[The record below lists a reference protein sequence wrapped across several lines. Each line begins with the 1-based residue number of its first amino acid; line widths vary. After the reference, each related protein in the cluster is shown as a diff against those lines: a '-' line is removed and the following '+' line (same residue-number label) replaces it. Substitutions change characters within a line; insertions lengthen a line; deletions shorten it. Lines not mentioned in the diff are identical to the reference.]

1 MENSK
6 QKKRNSLKRQTVITV
21 ISLVLIAVL
30 AVVYFTVL
38 RPMLDKRTF
47 AEYEMLD
54 GEALDING
62 CEVVSQTG
70 DGNITFAS
78 DGKSIICEGGR
89 ATVKLDTTN
98 GTSSS
103 GRFYMFPA
111 IEVNDI
117 AEVAITNEYGTFGF
131 YYDSSDGEYYIT
143 GYKGT
148 PYNQTAFSTT
158 LAAARN
164 PLSMERIAVDPEDLS
179 VYGLDGNGKASY
191 VISDKKGTTHEVLV
205 GDMLVTGGG
214 YYCMIKGGDAVYAL
228 DTSNGAFF
236 ATPET
241 FVTPLLAFP
250 VSENDYYMAEKFTL
264 KKDGEV
270 FISCAF
276 MSEAERKETAST
288 STYKMLEPANYVPS
302 NTNYNAVLQKFI
314 SLTGSEVLKFG
325 LYGETMNSL
334 ELVEYNLVN
343 PKYEIYY
350 CYKGV
355 DNYVYVS
362 EKNEDGSYYA
372 YSLLFNLIARVD
384 AETFEFLEKDF
395 LWYVDKPI
403 FQRNIVDVASIRIEG
418 NGIDET
424 FNITGDEASAIS
436 VTPKSAGMPFGESG
450 VKSFKNIY
458 LKLLSLTIEDYT
470 ESTSKDEWIM
480 RLTVVTDLGHE
491 TVYEFYNYSTRR
503 CYFTIDGEGEF
514 YCLRDKVEKILED
527 TVAIM
532 NGEEISSVDKG

>member
-1 MENSK
+1 MEKSK
-6 QKKRNSLKRQTVITV
+6 LKKRNSLKRQTVITV
-21 ISLVLIAVL
+21 VSLVLVAVL
-30 AVVYFTVL
+30 GVVYFTVL

-47 AEYEMLD
+47 AEYEILD

-62 CEVVSQTG
+62 CELVSKTG
-70 DGNITFAS
+70 DANVTLS
-78 DGKSIICEGGR
+78 DDGSYLVCEGGR

-111 IEVNDI
+111 IDVNDI
-117 AEVAITNEYGTFGF
+117 GQVAITNEYGTFGF
-131 YYDSSDGEYYIT
+131 YYDASDGEYYIT
-143 GYKGT
+143 GCKGT
-148 PYNQTAFSTT
+148 PYNKTAFSTT

-191 VISDKKGTTHEVLV
+191 VISDKKGTTHEVLI

-214 YYCMIKGGDAVYAL
+214 YYCMVKGGDAVYAL
-228 DTSNGAFF
+228 DTSSGAFF

-250 VSENDYYMAEKFTL
+250 VSENDYYTAEEFTL

-276 MSEAERKETAST
+276 MDEAERKKTAST

-302 NTNYNAVLQKFI
+302 NTNYNALLQKFI
-314 SLTGSEVLKFG
+314 SLTGTEVMKFG
-325 LYGETMNSL
+325 PYGETMSAL
-334 ELVEYNLVN
+334 ELGEYNLVN
-343 PKYEIYY
+343 PKYELYY
-350 CYKGV
+350 RYKGV

-362 EKNEDGSYYA
+362 EKNEDGSYFA

-384 AETFEFLEKDF
+384 AETFGFLEEDF

-424 FNITGDEASAIS
+424 FVISGDEASKIS
-436 VTPKSAGMPFGESG
+436 VAPKSTGRAFDESG
-450 VKSFKNIY
+450 VDSFKNIY
-458 LKLLSLTIEDYT
+458 LKILSLTIENYT

-480 RLTVVTDLGHE
+480 RLTVLTDLGHE

-503 CYFTIDGEGEF
+503 CFFTIDGEGEF
-514 YCLRDKVEKILED
+514 YCLRDKVEKILSD

>member
-21 ISLVLIAVL
+21 ISLVLVAVL

-38 RPMLDKRTF
+38 QPMLDKRTF

-62 CEVVSQTG
+62 CEFVSKTG
-70 DGNITFAS
+70 DGNVTFAP
-78 DGKSIICEGGR
+78 DGSYLLCEGGR

-111 IEVNDI
+111 IDVNDI
-117 AEVAITNEYGTFGF
+117 AEVSITNEYGTFGF

-148 PYNQTAFSTT
+148 PYNKTAFSTT

-179 VYGLDGNGKASY
+179 VYGLDGNGNASY
-191 VISDKKGTTHEVLV
+191 VISDKKGSTYEVLV

-214 YYCMIKGGDAVYAL
+214 YYCMIKGGDGVYAL
-228 DTSNGAFF
+228 DTSTGAFF

-250 VSENDYYMAEKFTL
+250 VSENDYYMAEEFTL

-270 FISCAF
+270 FISCSF

-314 SLTGSEVLKFG
+314 SLTGTEVLKFG
-325 LYGETMNSL
+325 PYGETMNSL
-334 ELVEYNLVN
+334 DLVEYNLAN

-350 CYKGV
+350 RYKGV

-362 EKNEDGSYYA
+362 EQNEDGSYYA

-384 AETFEFLEKDF
+384 AETFGFLQEDF

-418 NGIDET
+418 NGVDET
-424 FNITGDEASAIS
+424 FVISGDEASKIT
-436 VTPKSAGMPFGESG
+436 VMPKSTGRVFDESG
-450 VKSFKNIY
+450 TKSFKNIY
-458 LKLLSLTIEDYT
+458 LKLLSLTIESDT
-470 ESTSKDEWIM
+470 ESTSKDEGVM
-480 RLTVVTDLGHE
+480 RLTVVSLLS
-491 TVYEFYNYSTRR
+491 TVRANSTACATKWKR
-503 CYFTIDGEGEF
+503 F
-514 YCLRDKVEKILED
+514 LRIPSLL
-527 TVAIM
+527 
-532 NGEEISSVDKG
+532 